1 MGAGPGWASV
11 ETNSWGELEEAAEQ
25 SVQGATEEMMHHAL
39 DVWSQVRTEV
49 ENRME

>member
-1 MGAGPGWASV
+1 MGAEPGWASV